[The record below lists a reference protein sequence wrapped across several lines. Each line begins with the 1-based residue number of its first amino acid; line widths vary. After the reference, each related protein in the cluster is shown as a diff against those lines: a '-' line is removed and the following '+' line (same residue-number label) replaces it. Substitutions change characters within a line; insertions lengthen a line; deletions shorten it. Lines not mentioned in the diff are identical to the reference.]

1 MTGVTSGAGTA
12 YPSGAPEFTTG
23 FSGVRVTW
31 SLVLYVYFVDRCW
44 SFLAFV
50 LFLMAIVLSVLRYT
64 DSDYPFGIFKL
75 FFHMDYYPQ
84 IFVVW
89 KQELP
94 KFFCM
99 YINIYLMQTLLLYS
113 LYLHMYMH
121 NVLYMYS
128 VKNMYIINVLF
139 SEKFSNS
146 LINWTFLHHC

>member
-1 MTGVTSGAGTA
+1 MRLF
-12 YPSGAPEFTTG
+12 EN
-23 FSGVRVTW
+23 FSENKT
-31 SLVLYVYFVDRCW
+31 LIMYMVYFVDRCL

-128 VKNMYIINVLF
+128 VKNMYIINVHKKKYK
-139 SEKFSNS
+139 SQKGPTT
-146 LINWTFLHHC
+146 IYKIYI